1 QAGGADETAIEAG
14 IAHVHEHMLFK
25 GTARRGVGVIAGAVA
40 SSGGSI
46 NAWTS
51 WDQTVY
57 HLVLASR
64 FAGEGIDILA
74 DATQHSSFDPGE
86 LDKELGVVMEE
97 WKRGQDSPSS
107 RVYDL
112 MFATAYS
119 AHPYKRPV
127 IGTEKSIKG
136 LTRELIT
143 SFYKRYYSPSNMT
156 LIVVGDVNT
165 EAMKREIE
173 AKFGPFADHVVQ
185 RPAR

>member
-1 QAGGADETAIEAG
+1 
-14 IAHVHEHMLFK
+14 
-25 GTARRGVGVIAGAVA
+25 
-40 SSGGSI
+40 
-46 NAWTS
+46 
-51 WDQTVY
+51 
-57 HLVLASR
+57 
-64 FAGEGIDILA
+64 
-74 DATQHSSFDPGE
+74 
-86 LDKELGVVMEE
+86 EE

-185 RPAR
+185 RPARPVEPAQKETRFASAVMDVQEAQIAIGFHIPDANHKDTPALDVLAHILGGGESSRVYRRLVAEHSIATSAGAFAYTPPDPGLFLE